1 MAGRGPGNPTPPKS
15 GVGRSPAEGGSD
27 PCDIVLTTTLANVR
41 ASGTADLDVDVELDV
56 RLVDAEDRR
65 TVICTRRNGTEPV
78 GTVLSRGTHNLI
90 TCIEQGNEYG
100 ALITNFDYGLIEVR
114 IRRRR

>member
-15 GVGRSPAEGGSD
+15 GSGRQSTGGASD

-41 ASGTADLDVDVELDV
+41 ASATADLDVDVELDV
-56 RLVDAEDRR
+56 RLIDAQDRQ
-65 TVICTRRNGTEPV
+65 TVICTRRNSAEPV
-78 GTVLSRGTHNLI
+78 GTVLSRGTRDLI
-90 TCIEQGNEYG
+90 TCIEQGNEYS
-100 ALITNFDYGLIEVR
+100 ALITNFDYGLVEVR

>member
-15 GVGRSPAEGGSD
+15 GLGRPSAEGSSD

-41 ASGTADLDVDVELDV
+41 ASATADLDVNIELDV
-56 RLVDAEDRR
+56 RLADAQGRP
-65 TVICTRRNGTEPV
+65 TVVCTRRKGSDPI
-78 GTVLSRGTHNLI
+78 GTVLSRGTRNLI
-90 TCIEQGNEYG
+90 ACLEQGNEYS
-100 ALITNFDYGLIEVR
+100 AIITNFDYGLIEVR